1 MSHLEHSNKHR
12 EITPLVLMVA
22 IGPSYMV
29 HIWDFMTN
37 IFSRIGTREEV
48 VSLLHLFVSSIQKE
62 IDPQEVCFQIIQ
74 KLKNI
79 RDIANQSI
87 FFKNYKVKIFTNRL
101 CLV

>member
-1 MSHLEHSNKHR
+1 
-12 EITPLVLMVA
+12 MVD
-22 IGPSYMV
+22 IG
-29 HIWDFMTN
+29 DFMTN

-87 FFKNYKVKIFTNRL
+87 FFKNYKVKIFNNRYN
-101 CLV
+101 

>member
-1 MSHLEHSNKHR
+1 MIFWLLK
-12 EITPLVLMVA
+12 
-22 IGPSYMV
+22 
-29 HIWDFMTN
+29 F
-37 IFSRIGTREEV
+37 FSRIGTREEV

-87 FFKNYKVKIFTNRL
+87 FFKNYKVKIFTNWFNREGTSNVQIIYFL
-101 CLV
+101 GKSTMLKCKTVQIETSR

>member
-1 MSHLEHSNKHR
+1 
-12 EITPLVLMVA
+12 MVA

-29 HIWDFMTN
+29 HIGDFMTN

-87 FFKNYKVKIFTNRL
+87 FFKNYKVKNFTRYN
-101 CLV
+101 